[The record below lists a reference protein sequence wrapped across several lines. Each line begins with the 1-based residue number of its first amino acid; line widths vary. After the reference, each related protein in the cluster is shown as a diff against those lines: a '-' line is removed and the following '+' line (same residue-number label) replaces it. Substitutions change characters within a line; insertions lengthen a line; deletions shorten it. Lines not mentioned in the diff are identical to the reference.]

1 MLVGIVEGL
10 LLLGTGQ
17 LQRIRGIVSD
27 EGNAQWKAN
36 PGPAFQLFAS
46 SVSIFFLA
54 SVSLERALA
63 VLCPFCHGT
72 TKTRFYIYIVTVTWV
87 IGLFYARSLL
97 GSLLLPAKSKE
108 RTFQRHGSVFPF
120 YFIVCDLWQLPEN
133 TQSTCDRLHPNST
146 FLVVNLLNAIY
157 DFQEQFLLQL
167 LYPSVLSMPAAVVY
181 ITRELCH
188 GCFP

>member
-1 MLVGIVEGL
+1 MLVRIVEGL

-17 LQRIRGIVSD
+17 FQRIRGIVSD
-27 EGNAQWKAN
+27 EGNAQWKTN

-54 SVSLERALA
+54 LVSLERAFA
-63 VLCPFCHGT
+63 VLCPFRHGT

-108 RTFQRHGSVFPF
+108 RTF
-120 YFIVCDLWQLPEN
+120 
-133 TQSTCDRLHPNST
+133 
-146 FLVVNLLNAIY
+146 
-157 DFQEQFLLQL
+157 
-167 LYPSVLSMPAAVVY
+167 
-181 ITRELCH
+181 
-188 GCFP
+188 